1 MAYFCDSTWGS
12 ESRQREGFGVEG
24 IMCLRSGCNSL
35 SVLAHIIHSTSN
47 QQYMRHHI
55 LIYIYGIWIF
65 ISPSLFLFL
74 LFLSLI
80 HTHTHIQFYD
90 AVLHLNVANASLSV
104 PGDKKSKG
112 KKGYVDK
119 LFPNAA
125 KDSSEQVDLGDGSF
139 CNSEYHFFPIFI
151 KTTQP
156 IVFIPSNHSNIIAR
170 FIFWGKSSEYHTI
183 PLLRTLP

>member
-74 LFLSLI
+74 PFLSLI
-80 HTHTHIQFYD
+80 HTHTHTYSSMMLFCILMLLMPPYLYLETRKVRERKVMWINCSRIQLKI
-90 AVLHLNVANASLSV
+90 ALNRWISV
-104 PGDKKSKG
+104 T
-112 KKGYVDK
+112 
-119 LFPNAA
+119 AA
-125 KDSSEQVDLGDGSF
+125 FAIQ
-139 CNSEYHFFPIFI
+139 
-151 KTTQP
+151 
-156 IVFIPSNHSNIIAR
+156 NIIS
-170 FIFWGKSSEYHTI
+170 FPFSSR
-183 PLLRTLP
+183 PPSQ